1 MNPFDVLNS
10 INYTKK
16 NLIDDGVCEE
26 KQYLPFIINKG
37 LSYFPDTLFHAN
49 EINFRNFLPKK
60 LQYDYLLLSVRKR
73 KRFSKWLKNV
83 EPVGIKCVAR
93 YYNISSRRA
102 EEYIK
107 LLSKTQLKVITDMY
121 KDIDGD

>member
-49 EINFRNFLPKK
+49 EINFRNFLPKNSNMTICFFQLESEK
-60 LQYDYLLLSVRKR
+60 GSLNGLKMLS
-73 KRFSKWLKNV
+73 L
-83 EPVGIKCVAR
+83 
-93 YYNISSRRA
+93 
-102 EEYIK
+102 
-107 LLSKTQLKVITDMY
+107 
-121 KDIDGD
+121 

>member
-26 KQYLPFIINKG
+26 KQYLPFIVNKG

-102 EEYIK
+102 EEYMK
-107 LLSKTQLKVITDMY
+107 LLSKAQLKVIIDMY